1 MKKTLLVIDMQN
13 DFIDMALGT
22 KEAVEIVPY
31 VKERIEVYY
40 EQTEKFKEMV
50 KQDPEI
56 FVVIDTPE
64 KFVCNYNDRE
74 LLSSNGAVV
83 LSFNMNM
90 RYEYMSEEMA
100 NIVIQ
105 NGKEYVNHHIKWDK
119 ELRETEKLEEMKKDF
134 V

>member
-1 MKKTLLVIDMQN
+1 MT
-13 DFIDMALGT
+13 F
-22 KEAVEIVPY
+22 
-31 VKERIEVYY
+31 ER
-40 EQTEKFKEMV
+40 FKEMV

-56 FVVIDTPE
+56 SVIIDTPE

-90 RYEYMSEEMA
+90 RYEYMSEKMA
-100 NIVIQ
+100 DFVIQ
-105 NGKEYVNHHIKWDK
+105 NGKDYVNHHIKWDK
-119 ELRETEKLEEMKKDF
+119 ELRETEKLEEMQKDF

>member
-1 MKKTLLVIDMQN
+1 MT
-13 DFIDMALGT
+13 F
-22 KEAVEIVPY
+22 
-31 VKERIEVYY
+31 ER
-40 EQTEKFKEMV
+40 FKEMV

-56 FVVIDTPE
+56 SIIIDTPE

-90 RYEYMSEEMA
+90 RYEYMSEKMA
-100 NIVIQ
+100 DFVIQ

-119 ELRETEKLEEMKKDF
+119 ELREAEKIEEIKKDF

>member
-1 MKKTLLVIDMQN
+1 MT
-13 DFIDMALGT
+13 F
-22 KEAVEIVPY
+22 
-31 VKERIEVYY
+31 ER
-40 EQTEKFKEMV
+40 FKEMI

-56 FVVIDTPE
+56 SVIIDTPE

-90 RYEYMSEEMA
+90 RYEYMSEKMA
-100 NIVIQ
+100 DFVIQ

-119 ELRETEKLEEMKKDF
+119 ELRETEKLEEMQKDF

>member
-1 MKKTLLVIDMQN
+1 MT
-13 DFIDMALGT
+13 F
-22 KEAVEIVPY
+22 
-31 VKERIEVYY
+31 ER
-40 EQTEKFKEMV
+40 FKEMV

-56 FVVIDTPE
+56 IVVIDNPD

-100 NIVIQ
+100 KFVIQ
-105 NGKEYVNHHIKWDK
+105 NGKDYVNRYIKWDK
-119 ELRETEKLEEMKKDF
+119 ELRETEKLDEIKKDF
-134 V
+134 E

>member
-1 MKKTLLVIDMQN
+1 MT
-13 DFIDMALGT
+13 F
-22 KEAVEIVPY
+22 
-31 VKERIEVYY
+31 ER
-40 EQTEKFKEMV
+40 FKEIV
-50 KQDPEI
+50 KQDQEI

-74 LLSSNGAVV
+74 LLTSNGAVI

-100 NIVIQ
+100 NFVIQ
-105 NGKEYVNHHIKWDK
+105 NGKEYVNRYIKWDK
-119 ELRETEKLEEMKKDF
+119 ELRETEKLEEMMKDF

>member
-1 MKKTLLVIDMQN
+1 MT
-13 DFIDMALGT
+13 F
-22 KEAVEIVPY
+22 
-31 VKERIEVYY
+31 ER
-40 EQTEKFKEMV
+40 FKEMI

-56 FVVIDTPE
+56 IVVIDNPE
-64 KFVCNYNDRE
+64 NFVCNYNDRE

-100 NIVIQ
+100 NFVIQ

-119 ELRETEKLEEMKKDF
+119 ELREAEKLEEMQKDF

>member
-1 MKKTLLVIDMQN
+1 MT
-13 DFIDMALGT
+13 F
-22 KEAVEIVPY
+22 
-31 VKERIEVYY
+31 ER
-40 EQTEKFKEMV
+40 FKEMV

-56 FVVIDTPE
+56 IVVIDIPD

-90 RYEYMSEEMA
+90 RYEYMNEKMA
-100 NIVIQ
+100 NFVIQ
-105 NGKEYVNHHIKWDK
+105 NGKEYVNHYIKHEK
-119 ELRETEKLEEMKKDF
+119 ELIESEKLEEIKKDF

>member
-1 MKKTLLVIDMQN
+1 MT
-13 DFIDMALGT
+13 F
-22 KEAVEIVPY
+22 
-31 VKERIEVYY
+31 ER
-40 EQTEKFKEMV
+40 FKEMI

-56 FVVIDTPE
+56 IVVIDNPE
-64 KFVCNYNDRE
+64 NFVCNYNDRE
-74 LLSSNGAVV
+74 LLTSNGAVV

-100 NIVIQ
+100 NFVIQ

-119 ELRETEKLEEMKKDF
+119 ELRETEKLDEIKKDF

>member
-1 MKKTLLVIDMQN
+1 MT
-13 DFIDMALGT
+13 F
-22 KEAVEIVPY
+22 
-31 VKERIEVYY
+31 ER
-40 EQTEKFKEMV
+40 FKEMI
-50 KQDPEI
+50 KQDSEI

-74 LLSSNGAVV
+74 LLTSNGAVI

-100 NIVIQ
+100 NFVIQ
-105 NGKEYVNHHIKWDK
+105 NGKEYVNRYIKWDK
-119 ELRETEKLEEMKKDF
+119 ERRENEKLEEIQKDF